1 MYVANL
7 WGIPVKEQLFP
18 RGRAACTGH
27 NTEMWFP
34 DYTVNKDSHT
44 KRELVAKRNKD
55 IAAAKAICETC
66 EIKQECLMWS
76 LKYEPFGIWGGR
88 DERERFWDR
97 RDYKVECVINERL
110 FIPGLGRVST
120 ATVKTETRVIGRMK

>member
-1 MYVANL
+1 VANL
-7 WGIPVKEQLFP
+7 YGIPVADKFFP
-18 RGRAACTGH
+18 EGRAACTGH

-34 DYTVNKDSHT
+34 DYTVNKEAKT
-44 KRELVAKRNKD
+44 KRELVAKRNED
-55 IAAAKAICETC
+55 IAAAKAICENC

-97 RDYKVECVINERL
+97 RDYKVECVVAERL
-110 FIPGLGRVST
+110 FIPGIGRVST
-120 ATVKTETRVIGRMK
+120 ANQKMPTRVIGRMK

>member
-1 MYVANL
+1 VANL
-7 WGIPVKEQLFP
+7 YGIPVADKFFP
-18 RGRAACTGH
+18 EGRAACTGH

-34 DYTVNKDSHT
+34 DYTVNKEAKT
-44 KRELVAKRNKD
+44 KRELVAKRNEN

-97 RDYKVECVINERL
+97 RDYKVECVVAERI
-110 FIPGLGRVST
+110 FIPGIGRAST
-120 ATVKTETRVIGRMK
+120 ANKKMPTRVIGRMK